1 MLSQFPNTI
10 HKNQKNLH
18 NYACKIN
25 KNTFFAKK
33 LLHYSYFWC
42 ILIECSQEIYTL
54 ANTSSQMNEHVF
66 YIGGFYK

>member
-1 MLSQFPNTI
+1 M
-10 HKNQKNLH
+10 
-18 NYACKIN
+18 
-25 KNTFFAKK
+25 KK